1 MFSKATPP
9 GFGRSCSLDIGER
22 ENLVKTR
29 HWVVTGGLGF
39 IGSAFVR
46 LVLRER
52 SDVRVTVLDAMTYA
66 ANPANLREVATDSRY
81 RFVRGDICDA
91 AAVRE
96 ALDGGAAAIVNFA
109 AETHVDRSILAPEQ
123 FLKTDVLGTHVLLE
137 AVREQGVERFL
148 QVSTDEVYGDV
159 EQGSSSE
166 DHPLRPRSPYAASK
180 AGGDL
185 QVLAYHSTYGA
196 PVLIT
201 RGSNTYGPY
210 QYPEKLIPLFV
221 TNLIDDIPVPVYGDG
236 LQIRDWLHVDDH
248 AAGILHVL
256 EQGDI
261 GEVYNVG
268 GGNSRQ
274 NIEITKVLLAAT
286 GRSWETHVRHVA
298 DRAGHDRRYSLDA
311 SKIKQLGWAP
321 RMEFERGLRD
331 TADWYRKNE
340 AWWRPIRSG
349 EFREYYETQYASR

>member
-1 MFSKATPP
+1 V
-9 GFGRSCSLDIGER
+9 GLQ
-22 ENLVKTR
+22 

-46 LVLRER
+46 MLVRER

-66 ANPANLREVATDSRY
+66 ANPENVREVASDARY

-96 ALDGGAAAIVNFA
+96 AIGDGAAVIVNFA

-137 AVREQGVERFL
+137 AVRELGIERFL
-148 QVSTDEVYGDV
+148 QVSTDEVYGDI
-159 EQGSSSE
+159 ETGSSAE
-166 DHPLRPRSPYAASK
+166 DHPIRPRSPYAASK

-185 QVLAYHSTYGA
+185 QVLAYHTTFNT

-210 QYPEKLIPLFV
+210 QYPEKLVPLFV
-221 TNLIDDIPVPVYGDG
+221 TNLIDDTPVPIYGDG
-236 LQIRDWLHVDDH
+236 RQIRDWLHVDDH
-248 AAGILHVL
+248 ARGILYVL
-256 EQGDI
+256 EH
-261 GEVYNVG
+261 GELGEIYNLG
-268 GGNSRQ
+268 GGNSRE
-274 NIEITKVLLAAT
+274 NVEITKELLSAT
-286 GRSWETHVRHVA
+286 GRTWDTHVRHVT

-311 SKIKQLGWAP
+311 AKAARLGWRP
-321 RMEFERGLRD
+321 QVEFAAGLRA
-331 TADWYRKNE
+331 TVDWYKANE
-340 AWWRPIRSG
+340 AWWRPIKSG
-349 EFREYYETQYASR
+349 EFREYYKTQYASR